1 MASGLDS
8 TKTAARPSHEA
19 IENTSGT
26 VPGLNETAQQ
36 RLDREA
42 MELAKRGQNQ
52 EHVDAGKIPGSS
64 IFTK

>member
-1 MASGLDS
+1 MATGLDS
-8 TKTAARPSHEA
+8 TKTAAQPSHEA

-26 VPGLNETAQQ
+26 VPGMNETAEQ

-42 MELAKRGQNQ
+42 MELAKRGQNR

>member
-8 TKTAARPSHEA
+8 TKTAARPSHKA

>member
-8 TKTAARPSHEA
+8 TKTAARLSHEA

-52 EHVDAGKIPGSS
+52 EHVDAGKIPGSQ

>member
-8 TKTAARPSHEA
+8 TKTAAQPSHEA

-26 VPGLNETAQQ
+26 VPGMNETAEQ
-36 RLDREA
+36 RMDREA
-42 MELAKRGQNQ
+42 MELAKRGQNR

>member
-8 TKTAARPSHEA
+8 TKTTARASHKA
-19 IENTSGT
+19 IEDTGEA

-36 RLDREA
+36 RMDRLA
-42 MELAKRGQNQ
+42 MDMAKSGQNE